1 MREAFTDIVHGRPLN
16 MKMSLNHLIDEL
28 VVALGISPEAAAR
41 HLGERGPDAVGDP
54 VVLPQPDV
62 LYEKEETL
70 LHLSGH
76 SWQQTQIIWQ
86 QTDLHGEEEGVGHAA
101 VVAARVVAAP
111 LVRVRMGTCGGRK
124 GTASLR
130 CPI

>member
-1 MREAFTDIVHGRPLN
+1 MREAFTDIVHGHGRPL

-70 LHLSGH
+70 LHLVTAGNKLKSSGNRPTCMERRRGWAMPR
-76 SWQQTQIIWQ
+76 SSP
-86 QTDLHGEEEGVGHAA
+86 HA
-101 VVAARVVAAP
+101 
-111 LVRVRMGTCGGRK
+111 
-124 GTASLR
+124 
-130 CPI
+130 